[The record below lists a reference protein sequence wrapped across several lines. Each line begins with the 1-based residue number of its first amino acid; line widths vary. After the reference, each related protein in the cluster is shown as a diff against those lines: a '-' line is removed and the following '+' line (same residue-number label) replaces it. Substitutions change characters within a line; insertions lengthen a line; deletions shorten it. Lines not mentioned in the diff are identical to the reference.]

1 LLEQDTERAAHEIIV
16 LDDEHV
22 RNVLILPRRGS

>member
-1 LLEQDTERAAHEIIV
+1 LLEQDTERPAHEIV
-16 LDDEHV
+16 VFDDEHV